1 MLAHYVRQLTHVVPC
16 FLRNGTALDPI
27 TGTMPNDPQ
36 DWFNLVYGM
45 KGVVPDSTYRKMTDI
60 KWWGMTTPKQFLGTL
75 GTLLVSCVL
84 CLVCRVA
91 CRVMSCTAGRL
102 SP

>member
-1 MLAHYVRQLTHVVPC
+1 MELPGHLRSSPVRVFPARPRRLAQGVRQLTHVVPC

-45 KGVVPDSTYRKMTDI
+45 KGVVPDSTYQKLTDL

-75 GTLLVSCVL
+75 GTLLVS
-84 CLVCRVA
+84 
-91 CRVMSCTAGRL
+91 
-102 SP
+102 

>member
-1 MLAHYVRQLTHVVPC
+1 MELPGHLRSSPVCVPSPATHARTLCEPLTYVVPC

-27 TGTMPNDPQ
+27 TGTLPDDPQ

-45 KGVVPDSTYRKMTDI
+45 KGVVPDSTYQKLTDL

-75 GTLLVSCVL
+75 GTLLVS
-84 CLVCRVA
+84 
-91 CRVMSCTAGRL
+91 
-102 SP
+102 